1 MVGIVFGDS
10 LVSILTL
17 DGDESITP
25 SHPGDDLSVGGSPTL
40 LGSTTVNKPTGP
52 IYYRIELRQTASGG

>member
-1 MVGIVFGDS
+1 M
-10 LVSILTL
+10 VSILTL